1 MRFSQPPTLLSLL
14 AIVLSSTHTTN
25 AKPLPQ
31 DETVLGPD
39 NSTLVERTCAN
50 PCGYGGLCCGAQQAC
65 LNLNGQPHCGD
76 NTAVATTANNV
87 ASNGQWQLF
96 TTTYTETDLIARTST
111 YSSYFGSVTS
121 QVAAT
126 PTTYIAP
133 AVTSIYCNPA
143 FQESPCGTLCCA
155 QGQVCQ
161 YQGQCIAA
169 VNTVGDVSSFAY
181 SSVTNTA
188 SAFIRPT
195 SNTVQTLTS
204 TAPPTTTVPF
214 STPTST
220 SATAGMAS
228 TTNNG
233 LSGGAIAGIV
243 IGVIAGI
250 LLLLLICT
258 FFCFKGLLD
267 GFLALL
273 GLGPKRRRREET
285 YIEERH
291 SRHGTGAGRTWY
303 GAARP
308 NRVDRPK
315 RSGFGGFGGV
325 AAGLA
330 ALAVILGLKRRRD
343 RREKSEYSGSSYS
356 YSDYTS
362 ASEYLQTEPNSTAL
376 QPTDMYHRQRIFG
389 SKDEGVEEIETMI

>member
-1 MRFSQPPTLLSLL
+1 MNLDYGCGARLHSSNFGTFLTMRFSQPPTLLSLL
-14 AIVLSSTHTTN
+14 AIVLSSIHTTG
-25 AKPLPQ
+25 ATPLPQ
-31 DETVLGPD
+31 DETILGSD

-50 PCGYGGLCCGAQQAC
+50 PCGNGGLCCGVQQAC
-65 LNLNGQPHCGD
+65 LTVNGQPNCGD
-76 NTAVATTANNV
+76 GAAAPATTANNV
-87 ASNGQWQLF
+87 ANNGQYQLY
-96 TTTYTETDLIARTST
+96 TTTYVETDLVTRTST
-111 YSSYFGSVTS
+111 YSSYFASITS
-121 QVAAT
+121 QVVAT
-126 PTTYIAP
+126 PTTYVAP
-133 AVTSIYCNPA
+133 AVTTLACNLA
-143 FQESPCGTLCCA
+143 LQESPCGTICCA
-155 QGQVCQ
+155 GGQICQ
-161 YQGQCIAA
+161 YQGQCGAA

-195 SNTVQTLTS
+195 SNTVQTVTS
-204 TAPPTTTVPF
+204 TGAPTTTVPF

-220 SATAGMAS
+220 SSTAGMAAS

-267 GFLALL
+267 GFLALI
-273 GLGPKRRRREET
+273 GLGPKRRRTEET

-291 SRHGTGAGRTWY
+291 SRHTGGGGGGGRTWY

-315 RSGFGGFGGV
+315 KSGLGGVTGV
-325 AAGLA
+325 AAGLT

-343 RREKSEYSGSSYS
+343 RREKSEYTGSSYS

-362 ASEYLQTEPNSTAL
+362 ASE
-376 QPTDMYHRQRIFG
+376 
-389 SKDEGVEEIETMI
+389 